1 VIAVNRVIIDAKEI
15 LGDVGLE
22 QSYRFEQDFNP
33 IVSETTKYTFS
44 KPVLFDIK
52 LENTGRGVRVT
63 GKVSTEM
70 ILECSRCLGEFGF
83 PVEWRADEVFATEKL
98 PDEET
103 YVMDDTRVDLG
114 PAAEE
119 AFVLAVP
126 MKPLCDDACA
136 GICPVCGER
145 IDEKHEAHD
154 EEKVDAR
161 MGVLR
166 QLLKGRE
173 DEGVGKAEG

>member
-1 VIAVNRVIIDAKEI
+1 MMNRVIIDAKDI

-22 QSYRFEQDFNP
+22 QSYKFEQDFDP
-33 IVSETTKYTFS
+33 IVSETTKFAFS

-63 GKVSTEM
+63 GKVSSEM
-70 ILECSRCLGEFGF
+70 ILECSRCLGEFSF
-83 PVEWRADEVFATEKL
+83 PVEWDADEVFATEKM

-103 YVMDDTRVDLG
+103 YVMDDTCVDLG
-114 PAAEE
+114 PPAEE

-126 MKPLCDDACA
+126 MKPLCDDACS
-136 GICPVCGER
+136 GICPVCGELV
-145 IDEKHEAHD
+145 DEKHEAHD

-161 MGVLR
+161 MEVLR
-166 QLLKGRE
+166 QLLKDEE
-173 DEGVGKAEG
+173 DEDAGKAGG